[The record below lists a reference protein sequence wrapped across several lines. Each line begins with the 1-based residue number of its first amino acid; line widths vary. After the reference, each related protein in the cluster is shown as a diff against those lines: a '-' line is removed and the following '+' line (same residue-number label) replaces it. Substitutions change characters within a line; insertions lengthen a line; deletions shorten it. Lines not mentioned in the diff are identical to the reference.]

1 MAIFEQHPQAR
12 WAVPVA
18 VLALVGGSGVAMSSA
33 AQADAGLE
41 PKTAEQLLVAL
52 QDARVETYSGTVAA
66 KVDLGL
72 GNLSGMT
79 KRTTAFQNLA
89 DGTNTLRVW
98 ASGPGRQRVAL
109 VGDAGE
115 ADVIR
120 NGRTVWTWNAEERTA
135 TQATLPAEPTASEKA
150 AATAKAEARLTPEQ
164 KAARAKARAEMPKTP
179 QDAARLA
186 LSKIDPTTK
195 VTTNGYGTVAGRP
208 VYELVLT
215 PRTDDTLVE
224 RVAIDLD
231 AKTSMPLRVR
241 VDGANPDKPAI
252 DVGFTSFSTDA
263 PAASLFEFT
272 PPKGATVTRAK
283 EHDATSKGT
292 HATGKPANATKPTAV
307 EVGSGW
313 AAVTVTRLPADA
325 VKQLS
330 AKPTD
335 ATASNPAS
343 VLAALPEQSGAWGK
357 GRVFQ
362 GTLVSAVLTSDGR
375 VAVGAVPSEKL
386 FAALASPAAASL
398 R

>member
-135 TQATLPAEPTASEKA
+135 TQATLSAEPTASEKA
-150 AATAKAEARLTPEQ
+150 AR
-164 KAARAKARAEMPKTP
+164 RR
-179 QDAARLA
+179 
-186 LSKIDPTTK
+186 
-195 VTTNGYGTVAGRP
+195 RP
-208 VYELVLT
+208 
-215 PRTDDTLVE
+215 R
-224 RVAIDLD
+224 R
-231 AKTSMPLRVR
+231 
-241 VDGANPDKPAI
+241 G
-252 DVGFTSFSTDA
+252 
-263 PAASLFEFT
+263 
-272 PPKGATVTRAK
+272 
-283 EHDATSKGT
+283 
-292 HATGKPANATKPTAV
+292 
-307 EVGSGW
+307 
-313 AAVTVTRLPADA
+313 
-325 VKQLS
+325 
-330 AKPTD
+330 
-335 ATASNPAS
+335 
-343 VLAALPEQSGAWGK
+343 
-357 GRVFQ
+357 
-362 GTLVSAVLTSDGR
+362 
-375 VAVGAVPSEKL
+375 
-386 FAALASPAAASL
+386 
-398 R
+398 